1 MRPYRSRPAA
11 LAALLAAC
19 LVLGSCAALND
30 VTSALVNLQ
39 RLKFRIGAVRGF
51 RVLGI
56 DVGAKAKLS
65 DFTAADVLK
74 LGQAY
79 AAKKLPIEF
88 TLEVLAVNPND
99 GTGRS
104 TRTVSTL
111 TSLEARLLIDDK
123 PTVTGN
129 IDRPVEIPGTGQ
141 ESVIPLRLSL
151 DLLEFFANKSV
162 NDVLNLVL
170 AIGGRDGSP
179 ARLALDAQP
188 TVSTPLGP
196 ITYPGRLTIVSAE
209 FR

>member
-1 MRPYRSRPAA
+1 MRSDRSRPAA
-11 LAALLAAC
+11 VAALLAAC

-30 VTSALVNLQ
+30 MASALVNLQ

-56 DVGAKAKLS
+56 DIGAKAKLS
-65 DFTAADVLK
+65 DFNAADVLM

-79 AAKKLPIEF
+79 AAKKLPVEF
-88 TLEVLAVNPND
+88 VLEVLAVNPND
-99 GTGRS
+99 GTGGS
-104 TRTVSTL
+104 TQTVSTL

-129 IDRPVEIPGTGQ
+129 IEQPVEIPGTGQ

-151 DLLEFFANKSV
+151 DLFEFFGNKSL

-170 AIGGRDGSP
+170 AIGGRSGSP
-179 ARLALDAQP
+179 SRLALDAQP

-196 ITYPGRLTIVSAE
+196 ITYPNRLTIVSAE